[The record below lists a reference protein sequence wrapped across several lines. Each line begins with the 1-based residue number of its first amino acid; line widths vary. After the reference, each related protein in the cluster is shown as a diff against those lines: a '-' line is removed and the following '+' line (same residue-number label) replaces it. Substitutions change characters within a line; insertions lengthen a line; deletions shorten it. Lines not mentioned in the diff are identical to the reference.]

1 MDNVAEIDANADQHP
16 TLGGNL
22 EIALSHDLLDG
33 DGAFDRPH
41 GARKLRH
48 DAVAGYID
56 NSSAVPYDGWE
67 QDHLVRFEVAHRLF
81 FVAPHEARIT
91 GNIRSQ
97 DGSETTLV
105 NPEALRRLG
114 HGVFPCDA
122 RLLAR
127 STREHSGGAYLRHTL
142 SAFEAPAMGNVTY

>member
-1 MDNVAEIDANADQHP
+1 VDDIAEIA
-16 TLGGNL
+16 
-22 EIALSHDLLDG
+22 
-33 DGAFDRPH
+33 
-41 GARKLRH
+41 
-48 DAVAGYID
+48 Y
-56 NSSAVPYDGWE
+56 
-67 QDHLVRFEVAHRLF
+67 RLF

-127 STREHSGGAYLRHTL
+127 PTREHSGGAYLRHTL
-142 SAFEAPAMGNVTY
+142 SAFEAPQWVTLPISAFQVLYLNEATPVSGGATFAPGRSR